1 MQRHILIALLG
12 CAAALGLAPRAR
24 SDDGIIEVVPGV
36 DERGAA
42 NEVSRIDLRE
52 PDPQALAAVQRG
64 LTTRL
69 YGPRGPRNM
78 LAFVT
83 DLPQPGLL
91 ALDIRAA
98 SAGGAHLAIGV
109 GDRWYLQGFRGRETI
124 HVEAL
129 YGVPLPAGPCETLVK
144 ALRGTVVVDRYLL
157 IPDQDT
163 GEELGVTMLPEV
175 EVNLGAADGFHGIW
189 YANQPLDSEYAYKY
203 SGGLGTYCAKHI
215 PFAIHSPE
223 AERTFFVY
231 GGTSPDE
238 RNLLIMA
245 SCYDHATRMVRR
257 PLILLDK
264 QTGDAHDNPV
274 ISLDDD
280 GHVWVFASSHGT
292 ARPSYILRSREP
304 HSVEAFDV
312 VDVTNFSY
320 PQVHRIPDGFFFFQT
335 LYQGGRVLHFQTS
348 PDGRSWSEPVRL
360 AAIEQ
365 GHYQVSN
372 VHGRTAATA
381 FNYHPEPRGLNWRTN
396 LYYMESDD
404 LGESWHNAAGEPV
417 EIPLTEVDNPAL
429 VHDYAAEDLLVYMK
443 DLTFDA
449 AGRPII
455 LIVTSPG
462 FESGPEN
469 DPRTWTTV
477 HWTGEKWRRRVITTS
492 DNNYDTG
499 CLLVGEDG
507 SWTVI
512 GPTETGPQPYN
523 PGGEVAMWRSTD
535 EGATWM
541 MVRQLTHDSPYNHT
555 YVRRVVNAAGPQSDL
570 TDFVALWADGHGRRP
585 SESRLYF
592 ADSDANAWR
601 LPESMDGRWARP
613 EPVE

>member
-1 MQRHILIALLG
+1 MQRQALVALLG
-12 CAAALGLAPRAR
+12 CAAALGWPREGR
-24 SDDGIIEVVPGV
+24 CEEGIVEVVPGL

-42 NEVSRIDLRE
+42 NEVSRIDLR
-52 PDPQALAAVQRG
+52 QAGPEELAAVQRG

-78 LAFVT
+78 LTFVT

-91 ALDIRAA
+91 ALDVRAA
-98 SAGGAHLAIGV
+98 SAGGADLGIGV
-109 GDRWYLQGFRGRETI
+109 ADRWYVQSFRGRETI
-124 HVEAL
+124 QVGAL
-129 YGVPLPAGPCETLVK
+129 YGVPVPAGLREMLVK
-144 ALRGTVVVDRYLL
+144 AVRGTVVVDRYLL
-157 IPDQDT
+157 IPDRKS
-163 GEELGVTMLPEV
+163 GEELEMTMLSEV

-215 PFAIHSPE
+215 PFAIYSPE
-223 AERTFFVY
+223 ADRTFFVY
-231 GGTSPDE
+231 GGTSPGE

-245 SCYDHATRMVRR
+245 SCYDHATGMVRR
-257 PLILLDK
+257 PMILLDK
-264 QTGDAHDNPV
+264 RTSDAHDNPV

-280 GHVWVFASSHGT
+280 GHVWVFASAHGT

-304 HSVEAFDV
+304 HSVEAFEV

-320 PQVHRIPDGFFFFQT
+320 PQVHRIPEGFFFFQT
-335 LYQGGRVLHFQTS
+335 LYHGGRILHFRTS
-348 PDGRSWSEPVRL
+348 PDGRSWSQPVRL

-381 FNYHPEPRGLNWRTN
+381 FNYHPDPRGLNWRTN
-396 LYYMESDD
+396 LYYMASDD
-404 LGESWHNAAGEPV
+404 LGETWRNAAGDPI
-417 EIPLTEVDNPAL
+417 EIPLTEAGNPAL

-462 FESGPEN
+462 FESGPQN
-469 DPRTWTTV
+469 DPRAWTTV
-477 HWTGEKWRRRVITTS
+477 HWTGEQWRLREITTS

-535 EGATWM
+535 EGGTWT
-541 MVRQLTHDSPYNHT
+541 MVRQLTHDSPYNHS
-555 YVRRVVNAAGPQSDL
+555 YVRRVVNGRGPLGGL
-570 TDFVALWADGHGRRP
+570 TDFVAFWADGHGRRP

-592 ADSDANAWR
+592 ADREGNVRR
-601 LPESMDGRWARP
+601 LPQAMDGQWARP